1 MNDTLS
7 REKSKKEFLKR
18 MFLYR
23 LQKLLATLIAII
35 GAFVYGL
42 LMLEMKVNSES
53 ISFLILIL
61 LVAISS
67 YNTTTYV
74 CSKYLTTKYGINLFD
89 DLDQKWLKEHQGYGA
104 ANFGEIFSRAIQCR
118 KIAGPCLLFVVTLL
132 TCINVTLA
140 SIIGIL
146 YVIGYC
152 IYYNTYFID
161 AIGDKV
167 PRVFGNSNIVSRVI
181 DNKNQDLDMTNERKR
196 SN

>member
-23 LQKLLATLIAII
+23 LQKVLAALIAII

-42 LMLEMKVNSES
+42 LMLEMKVNPNSN
-53 ISFLILIL
+53 SFFIIIL
-61 LVAISS
+61 LVTISS
-67 YNTTTYV
+67 YNTTTYL
-74 CSKYLTTKYGINLFD
+74 CSKYLTTKYGINMFD
-89 DLDQKWLKEHQGYGA
+89 DLDQAWLKEHQGYGA

-181 DNKNQDLDMTNERKR
+181 DNKNQNLDVPNERKR

>member
-23 LQKLLATLIAII
+23 LQKLLATVIAII
-35 GAFVYGL
+35 GAFVYGY
-42 LMLEMKVNSES
+42 LMLEMKVDSNSN
-53 ISFLILIL
+53 SFLIIIS

-67 YNTTTYV
+67 YNTTTYL
-74 CSKYLTTKYGINLFD
+74 CSKYLTTKYGINMFD
-89 DLDQKWLKEHQGYGA
+89 DLDQEWLKEHQGYGA

-118 KIAGPCLLFVVTLL
+118 KISGPCLLFIVTFLS
-132 TCINVTLA
+132 CINTTLA
-140 SIIGIL
+140 SATGVF

-152 IYYNTYFID
+152 IYYNTYFMD

-181 DNKNQDLDMTNERKR
+181 DNKINQE
-196 SN
+196 

>member
-1 MNDTLS
+1 MSDTLS

-23 LQKLLATLIAII
+23 LQKMIAILTMLLAL
-35 GAFVYGL
+35 FVYAAITTELRIG
-42 LMLEMKVNSES
+42 ETNP
-53 ISFLILIL
+53 FDPLIPLL

-67 YNTTTYV
+67 YNTTTYL
-74 CSKYLTTKYGINLFD
+74 CSKYLTTKYGINMFD
-89 DLDQKWLKEHQGYGA
+89 DLDQECLKEHQGYGA

-181 DNKNQDLDMTNERKR
+181 DSKFDDKSSQEKKNV
-196 SN
+196 

>member
-1 MNDTLS
+1 MNNTLS
-7 REKSKKEFLKR
+7 KEKSKKEFLKR

-74 CSKYLTTKYGINLFD
+74 CSKYLTTKYGINMFD

-104 ANFGEIFSRAIQCR
+104 ANFGEIFSRAI
-118 KIAGPCLLFVVTLL
+118 
-132 TCINVTLA
+132 
-140 SIIGIL
+140 
-146 YVIGYC
+146 
-152 IYYNTYFID
+152 
-161 AIGDKV
+161 
-167 PRVFGNSNIVSRVI
+167 
-181 DNKNQDLDMTNERKR
+181 
-196 SN
+196 

>member
-1 MNDTLS
+1 MNNTLS
-7 REKSKKEFLKR
+7 KEKSKKEFLKR

-23 LQKLLATLIAII
+23 LQKVLATLIAII
-35 GAFVYGL
+35 GAFVYGY
-42 LMLEMKVNSES
+42 LMLEMKVDPNSN
-53 ISFLILIL
+53 SFLIIIL
-61 LVAISS
+61 LVTISS
-67 YNTTTYV
+67 YNTTTYL
-74 CSKYLTTKYGINLFD
+74 CSKYLTTKYGINMFD

-118 KIAGPCLLFVVTLL
+118 KISGPFLLFIVTFLS
-132 TCINVTLA
+132 CINMTLA
-140 SIIGIL
+140 SATGVF

-181 DNKNQDLDMTNERKR
+181 DNKNQDLDITNERKR